1 MKMYKTKKTIKILG
15 SLLAFSSL
23 FAASFWAKLY
33 LSPATGTFVYNCPF
47 NVDVMIDMEGQDTT
61 DVDLK
66 MLVDDVKF
74 TIMDFDGQGG
84 LFKTY
89 TKPKYIKVKWGQYAW
104 INNVYVFLST
114 FAPPTW
120 VRGIGR
126 VGTLKIKPSLGIWEL
141 PLNFFF
147 QAGNER
153 DDSNVAVSSWGK
165 IYDALASV
173 ENGYYTFKDWPCPEQ
188 SDAYL
193 VQPESTGFELVKNQV
208 IVKGNMPSSSL
219 LMAFFQKYGRYV
231 LLLFVLIALWFVWKN
246 THKTLPKKK

>member
-1 MKMYKTKKTIKILG
+1 MYKTKKLIKIFV
-15 SLLAFSSL
+15 SLLAFGSM
-23 FAASFWAKLY
+23 FAVSFWAKLY
-33 LSPATGTFVYNCPF
+33 LSPSTGTFIYNCPF
-47 NVDVMIDMEGQDTT
+47 TVDVMLDMQGQDTT

-66 MLVDDVKF
+66 MMVDDVKF

-120 VRGIGR
+120 IRGVGK
-126 VGTLKIKPSLGIWEL
+126 VGTFKVKPSPGMWEL

-147 QAGNER
+147 QAGNDR
-153 DDSNVAVSSWGK
+153 DDSNVAVSSGGK
-165 IYDALASV
+165 IVDALTSV
-173 ENGYYTFKDWPCPEQ
+173 ENGYYTFKDWPCPQQ

-193 VQPESTGFELVKNQV
+193 VQPESTGFTLVKNEV
-208 IVKGNMPSSSL
+208 VVKGTLPASSFL
-219 LMAFFQKYGRYV
+219 VLFFQRFGRY
-231 LLLFVLIALWFVWKN
+231 LLLLLVLVSLWFVRLH
-246 THKTLPKKK
+246 THKKTPAKKK